1 MKNTCYL
8 GISSKTLQRLSVL
21 REEANLWLMRMVF
34 SVSQVPAVLQSLEM
48 L

>member
-21 REEANLWLMRMVF
+21 QGKLICGLMRMV
-34 SVSQVPAVLQSLEM
+34 SRTSL
-48 L
+48 LNLLIG